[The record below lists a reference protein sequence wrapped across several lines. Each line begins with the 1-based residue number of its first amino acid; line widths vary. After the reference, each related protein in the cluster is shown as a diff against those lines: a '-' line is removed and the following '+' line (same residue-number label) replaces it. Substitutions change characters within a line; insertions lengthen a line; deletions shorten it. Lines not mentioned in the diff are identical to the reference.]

1 MTEHGPILAVLPPQT
16 ARVEERDGLLAQGLM
31 EDVCG
36 ALARFPALR
45 VIAWTSVMA
54 VAHLPDREAGVRL
67 GATHVLRSRVERARE
82 GLRVAMTLI
91 DCADGAQLWSESL
104 KSAAD
109 DPYALQEEV
118 VGRIAA
124 TLATQIEQH
133 ALAAARRKSRDSLA
147 TYELVLRGLARLRRG
162 TPESDEEARELFNRA
177 LEVDPDH
184 ARALAGLS
192 LSYFNEWSCQFWDRF
207 EEHGRLAYHYAH
219 RALELDDRDAML
231 HVIIGRIHLYHR
243 RFEQASWYFDR
254 SLALC
259 PNDADNLIQL
269 CICQAYLGRPRS
281 GMELAERAVR
291 LNPYHP
297 NWYHAYAALPYFVD
311 RQFEKAL
318 EVGGR
323 AGEAPIVDMPAFT
336 AVALAHLGRVD
347 EAREHMAAYHQG
359 FRRLITF
366 GREPGPGEPIQW
378 VLDINP
384 FRRPEDVDMIVEGF
398 RLLDQP
404 GAISQATGQP
414 DGPRAGD
421 GPREASLTRQGAGW
435 VVKFAGGEAV
445 LPDLKG
451 IHDIRRLLERPG
463 DEVHCLDLAGRGAE
477 ADDGGDVLDDRA
489 RHELHVRI
497 RDLQEELSEAEDRQ
511 DLGRAERARE
521 ELDRLVE
528 ALSSAL
534 DLRGRPRRLG
544 SLTERARTAVTWRIR
559 HAVGKI
565 QSLHEPLGRHLS
577 NSVRTGT
584 FCAYRP
590 ERAVRWRL

>member
-1 MTEHGPILAVLPPQT
+1 MTEHGPILAVLPPET
-16 ARVEERDGLLAQGLM
+16 ARVDECDGLLGRGLM

-36 ALARFPALR
+36 ALARFAALR

-82 GLRVAMTLI
+82 GVRVTLALI
-91 DCADGAQLWSESL
+91 DCTDGAQLWSESL
-104 KSAAD
+104 QGAAD
-109 DPYALQEEV
+109 DPYALQDEV

-124 TLATQIEQH
+124 TLAIQLEQH
-133 ALAAARRKSRDSLA
+133 VLATARRKSPDSLA
-147 TYELVLRGLARLRRG
+147 THELVLRGLAQLRRG
-162 TPESDEEARELFNRA
+162 TPQSDDEARGLFHRA
-177 LEVDPDH
+177 LEFDPGH

-207 EEHGRLAYHYAH
+207 QEHGRFAYHYAH

-269 CICQAYLGRPRS
+269 CICQAYLGRPQA
-281 GMELAERAVR
+281 GMELAEKAMR

-318 EVGGR
+318 DVGAR
-323 AGEAPIVDMPAFT
+323 AGEAPIVDIPAFT

-347 EAREHMAAYHQG
+347 EARAHMATYHES

-366 GREPGPGEPIQW
+366 GREPEPDEPVRW

-384 FRRPEDVDMIVEGF
+384 FRRTEDVDMIVEGF
-398 RLLDQP
+398 RLLGEAGARSAAAAQP
-404 GAISQATGQP
+404 ER
-414 DGPRAGD
+414 PRVD
-421 GPREASLTRQGAGW
+421 DDPREAALTRQGAGW
-435 VVKFAGGEAV
+435 VAKFAGHEAV

-463 DEVHCLDLAGRGAE
+463 DEIHCLDLAGRGAE
-477 ADDGGDVLDDRA
+477 ADEGGDVLDDRA
-489 RHELHVRI
+489 RHELHARI
-497 RDLQEELSEAEDRQ
+497 RALQEDLAEAEEMNDP
-511 DLGRAERARE
+511 GRAARARD

-544 SLTERARTAVTWRIR
+544 SLTERARTTVTWRIR

-565 QSLHEPLGRHLS
+565 QSLHEPLGRHLA

-590 ERAVRWRL
+590 ERPIRWRF